1 MSFEPQRE
9 VWVSEVSASVRAVS
23 AAICVSLSVWVS
35 VVPFFRRSVVPPFP
49 SFPISVLPSPPTCL
63 NDLPRMSRL
72 AVAQSEVAPILAAG
86 VSKVVALVADAAA
99 SGATLVAFPETFLP
113 GYPIWLDVCRDVALW
128 DHPPV
133 KRVYRR
139 MADESVVV
147 PSDTTRALA
156 AAARDGNITLVIG
169 VIERVAKGTG
179 QGTLYNSILTFG
191 PDGSLLNHHRKL
203 VPTYT
208 ERMVWGPGDGA
219 GLRAVDTPAGKVG
232 ALVCWE
238 HWMPLARH
246 AMHESGEDVHV
257 ALWPT
262 VHEMHQVASRQ
273 YAFEGRCFVLA
284 SGSVMRA
291 SALPT
296 ELEPHPEKVPSREHW
311 VMRGGSAIIAPDGSC
326 VAGPVY
332 DEPAL
337 LVADVDLGRVRVERM
352 TLDVTG
358 HYHRPDVFVFSITRD
373 VKRAD
378 A

>member
-1 MSFEPQRE
+1 
-9 VWVSEVSASVRAVS
+9 
-23 AAICVSLSVWVS
+23 
-35 VVPFFRRSVVPPFP
+35 
-49 SFPISVLPSPPTCL
+49 
-63 NDLPRMSRL
+63 MSRI
-72 AVAQSEVAPILAAG
+72 AVAQPEVAPTLAAG
-86 VSKVVALVADAAA
+86 LSKVVSLVADAAA
-99 SGATLVAFPETFLP
+99 NGATLVAFPETFLP

-139 MADESVVV
+139 MAEESAVV
-147 PSDTTRALA
+147 PSEATRTLA

-169 VIERVAKGTG
+169 VIERVTNGAG

-219 GLRAVDTPAGKVG
+219 GLRAADTPVGKVG

-291 SALPT
+291 SALPA
-296 ELEPHPEKVPSREHW
+296 ELEPHPEKVPSRDHW
-311 VMRGGSAIIAPDGSC
+311 VMRGGSAIIAPDGSYL
-326 VAGPVY
+326 AGPVY

-337 LVADVDLGRVRVERM
+337 LVADVDVGRVREERM

-358 HYHRPDVFVFSITRD
+358 HYHRPDVFVFSVTRD
-373 VKRAD
+373 AKRAD
-378 A
+378 V